1 MEINVSNVIQD
12 FIFKMEDVRKLIH
25 FVEVIIHSM
34 ETVLNV
40 ILDMFFSQ
48 ENVLFLKL
56 NNMMQIVK
64 YSVMILREFVMNA
77 IKDIFQ
83 MMEYA

>member
-1 MEINVSNVIQD
+1 
-12 FIFKMEDVRKLIH
+12 
-25 FVEVIIHSM
+25 
-34 ETVLNV
+34 
-40 ILDMFFSQ
+40 
-48 ENVLFLKL
+48 
-56 NNMMQIVK
+56 MMQIVK